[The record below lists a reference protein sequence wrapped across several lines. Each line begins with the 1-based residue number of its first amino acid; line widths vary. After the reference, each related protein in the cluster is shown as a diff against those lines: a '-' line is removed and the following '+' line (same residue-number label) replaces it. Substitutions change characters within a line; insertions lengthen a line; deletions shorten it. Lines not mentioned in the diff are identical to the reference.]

1 MMIVHVYNLRPNGQH
16 FTLWRGGGGENQIA
30 ILAKDEHRMG
40 GQLSVTCTVRLSLI
54 SFDDFVVGLPT
65 LQKQNN
71 CNHFLG
77 TTD

>member
-54 SFDDFVVGLPT
+54 SFDDFVVGFNLPCKSNT
-65 LQKQNN
+65 IAIT
-71 CNHFLG
+71 F
-77 TTD
+77 